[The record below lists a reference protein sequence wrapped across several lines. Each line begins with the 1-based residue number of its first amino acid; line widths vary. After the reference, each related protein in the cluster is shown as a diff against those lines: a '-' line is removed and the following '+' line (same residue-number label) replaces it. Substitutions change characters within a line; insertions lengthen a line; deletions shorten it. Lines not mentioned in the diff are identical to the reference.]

1 MKQALDSSKSHK
13 AFLSFRLQD
22 YTNKYLIPP
31 QVFFY
36 DSSQNNFVKLKS
48 FSKVLEELDIKEV
61 KHESALK
68 IFDDSKLLSRPT
80 NQPTNKLLS
89 RPTNSCFFNNY
100 FDVGLLAWEVNIDIN
115 TAWKMSVFGL
125 ILIHIFPYSNW
136 IRRDTPHLSVFSP
149 KAGKCGLEQLR
160 IRALFTLC
168 KPV

>member
-115 TAWKMSVFGL
+115 TA
-125 ILIHIFPYSNW
+125 
-136 IRRDTPHLSVFSP
+136 
-149 KAGKCGLEQLR
+149 
-160 IRALFTLC
+160 
-168 KPV
+168 